1 MGAFNDRNGFGR
13 ENEVEI
19 LDIRVNKGGLE
30 SSLKDDIVAGLKK
43 EAGEKTLPT
52 LLLYDD
58 RGLKLFEEITY
69 LDEYY
74 LTNTEIGILEKYAD
88 SMAERIED
96 GGVVIELGSGNLRK
110 VNILLHALDRL
121 GKKITYYALDL
132 DRSELVRTLQL
143 IPPGTFKNVRCVGL
157 HGTYDDGKAWL
168 KSSATANDKSRCI
181 LWLGSSA
188 GNFNL
193 RGVAEFLKEWAAD
206 ALRVGKPDCMLVGLD
221 GCKVAEKVKLAY
233 NDPKGVSRDFT
244 LNGLWHANSVMEK
257 EYFVPGEWE
266 FIGEWNAEEGRHQ
279 AYYEALKDISF
290 DGALE
295 GVTVKKGERINVEY
309 SYKFDENESHLLWE
323 HAGLADGARWS
334 NDAGD
339 YYLHM
344 LYKPRFNF
352 PLGPPS
358 LYAPSPTP
366 TVSEWIELWAAW
378 DTVTLDMI
386 PKDKL
391 LTKPIDLRNPCIFYI
406 GHIPAF
412 LDIQI
417 SRASD
422 GKMTSPGQK
431 YQNIF
436 QRGVDPDVENPD
448 QCHKHSEIPL
458 SWPELDEILD
468 FSRRVRART
477 LALYGTD
484 GVTRVDSPKLQRALW
499 LAFEHEA
506 MHLETLLY
514 MLLQSDYTLPPPG
527 VVKPDFVSG
536 REWEVRR
543 GANGKNAE
551 KWTEIPKRII
561 SVGIDDHETH
571 ASNGS
576 GRNGDCGYQQRY
588 FGWDNEK
595 PTRHG
600 IEVPAFKVRSHPI
613 TNEEYAKY
621 LHSQSSNNIPA
632 SWTFSGPKSNRATYQ
647 NGNGTAHQNGNG
659 TTYQNGNGSTHQNG
673 SGTASSLEHFL
684 SSLSVK
690 TIFGPIPLK
699 FAREWP
705 VMASYDELLGCA
717 KWMGGRIPTA
727 DEVRALYEYVES
739 LDVAE
744 QTLGKRIDA
753 VNGHLINNGVR
764 ESPPNPSSTFADI
777 RGNNV
782 GFRFWHPTSVV
793 PSAGG
798 TPLGRAATGGA
809 WEWTSTILER
819 HEGFKEDE
827 MYPEYTA
834 DFFDGKHNVMLG
846 GSWATHPR
854 IAGRRSFVNWY
865 QRNYKYTWAT
875 ARIVALE

>member
-1 MGAFNDRNGFGR
+1 MRATNDNNGSSH

-19 LDIRVNKGGLE
+19 LDIRVNKAGLE
-30 SSLKDDIVAGLKK
+30 SSLMDDIVAGLKK
-43 EAGEKTLPT
+43 GAGEKTLPT

-58 RGLKLFEEITY
+58 LGLKLFEEITY

-74 LTNTEIGILEKYAD
+74 LTNTEIGILEKYAEN
-88 SMAERIED
+88 MAERIED

-143 IPPGTFKNVRCVGL
+143 IPAGTFKNVRCVGL

-168 KSSATANDKSRCI
+168 KSAATANDKSRCI

-193 RGVAEFLKEWAAD
+193 SGVSEFLKEWAAD

-233 NDPKGVSRDFT
+233 NDPKGVSREFT

-257 EYFVPGEWE
+257 EYFVRGEWE
-266 FIGEWNAEEGRHQ
+266 FVGEWNAEEGRHQ
-279 AYYEALKDISF
+279 AYYEALKDITF
-290 DGALE
+290 DGALA
-295 GVTVKKGERINVEY
+295 GVTVKKGEKINVEY
-309 SYKFDENESHLLWE
+309 SYKFDESESHLLWE

-339 YYLHM
+339 YCNLDLYM
-344 LYKPRFNF
+344 LYKQRFNF

-366 TVSEWIELWAAW
+366 TVSEWMELWAAW
-378 DTVTLDMI
+378 DTVTLGMI
-386 PKDKL
+386 PKGRL

-431 YQNIF
+431 YQDIF
-436 QRGVDPDVENPD
+436 ERGIDPDVDDPS
-448 QCHKHSEIPL
+448 QCHKHSKIPNY
-458 SWPELDEILD
+458 WPELDEILD
-468 FSRRVRART
+468 FSRRVRERT
-477 LALYGTD
+477 LALYGSD
-484 GVTRVDSPKLQRALW
+484 GVARVGSLKLQRALW

-514 MLLQSDYTLPPPG
+514 MLIQSEDTLPPPG

-536 REWEVRR
+536 REWELRR
-543 GANGKNAE
+543 GTNAKNAV
-551 KWTEIPKRII
+551 KWTEVPKNII
-561 SVGIDDHETH
+561 SVGIEDHDAHTD
-571 ASNGS
+571 NGTATNEGS
-576 GRNGDCGYQQRY
+576 GYQQRY

-595 PTRHG
+595 PVRHG
-600 IEVPAFKVRSHPI
+600 IEVPGFKVRSHPI

-621 LHSQSSNNIPA
+621 LHAQSSNNIPV
-632 SWTFSGPKSNRATYQ
+632 SWSFSGPKLNDATP
-647 NGNGTAHQNGNG
+647 QNGNG
-659 TTYQNGNGSTHQNG
+659 TTYQNGDSATHQNQN
-673 SGTASSLEHFL
+673 GTDSSLEHFL

-690 TIFGPIPLK
+690 TVFGPVPLRL
-699 FAREWP
+699 ASEWP

-727 DEVRALYEYVES
+727 NELRALYEYVEL

-744 QTLGKRIDA
+744 KTLGRRIDA

-764 ESPPNPSSTFADI
+764 ESPPNTNPSSIFADM

-782 GFRFWHPTSVV
+782 GYKFWHPTSVI
-793 PSAGG
+793 PSGG
-798 TPLGRAATGGA
+798 APLGRAATGGA
-809 WEWTSTILER
+809 WEWTSTVLER
-819 HEGFKEDE
+819 YEGFKEDE